1 MHATATGLEA
11 GGYTNVKRGFLFGLG
26 TFLLVGAIGAFAQAV
41 TDKLWPTSVIV
52 GVILIPLSVTIIHA
66 ARRAPSHRSRLHA
79 IAGWFLGFI
88 VFDAIALAGIGAVAV
103 WDSGWNP
110 FLPKDYEDCIETAA
124 KTAKSKEALAILVSS
139 CGSKFVG
146 RRSPR
151 GGYTYYDSR
160 QNRTFDLAGPNPS
173 QEEWASIEKTYAEY
187 LDDLAKEQQATRLF
201 LAEQQRQQRAAQ
213 EQAAQQ
219 QRAAQEQASIAKAE
233 QERKL
238 QQAQADFERRK
249 QAALSR
255 IAITSKSIICL
266 YPSLPGCGSYKITA
280 TITNQSSERISMLA
294 VGWAFMSEEE
304 INCPTYIQTKYQE
317 EVRLRPGDSIVMN
330 IDSGLRSDGPAS
342 KQFHYCV
349 KVTDA
354 GIVP

>member
-1 MHATATGLEA
+1 
-11 GGYTNVKRGFLFGLG
+11 VKRGFLFGLG
-26 TFLLVGAIGAFAQAV
+26 TFLTIGAIGALVQTV
-41 TDKLWPTSVIV
+41 TGAPWPSNIVIGLILLV
-52 GVILIPLSVTIIHA
+52 LGVMAIYA
-66 ARRAPSHRSRLHA
+66 AKNAPSHRSRLHA
-79 IAGWFLGFI
+79 IAGWILGFL
-88 VFDAIALAGIGAVAV
+88 VVDAIALAGIGTIAV
-103 WDSGWNP
+103 WESGWNP

-124 KTAKSKEALAILVSS
+124 KSAKSKEALAILVSS

-160 QNRTFDLAGPNPS
+160 QNRTFDIAGSNPS
-173 QEEWASIEKTYAEY
+173 QEEWASIEKTYSEY
-187 LDDLAKEQQATRLF
+187 LDDLAKEEEANRLF
-201 LAEQQRQQRAAQ
+201 LTEQQRQQEQAARQQRAAQ
-213 EQAAQQ
+213 EQAAI
-219 QRAAQEQASIAKAE
+219 AKTEQEQ
-233 QERKL
+233 KL
-238 QQAQADFERRK
+238 QQAQADFERRR

-266 YPSLPGCGSYKITA
+266 YPSLPGCDRYKITA

-294 VGWAFMSEEE
+294 VGWTFMSEEE
-304 INCPTYIQTKYQE
+304 LNCPTYMQTKYQE
-317 EVRLRPGDSIVMN
+317 QVRLRPGDSIVMN

-354 GIVP
+354 QIMP

>member
-1 MHATATGLEA
+1 
-11 GGYTNVKRGFLFGLG
+11 VKRGFLFGLG
-26 TFLLVGAIGAFAQAV
+26 TFLIVGAVGAFAQAV
-41 TDKLWPTSVIV
+41 TGTLWPGDIAIGLVLLPL
-52 GVILIPLSVTIIHA
+52 GVMAIYA
-66 ARRAPSHRSRLHA
+66 AKSAASHRSRLYA
-79 IAGWFLGFI
+79 IAGWILGFL
-88 VFDAIALAGIGAVAV
+88 VVDAIALAGIGTLAV
-103 WDSGWNP
+103 WESGWNP
-110 FLPKDYEDCIETAA
+110 FLPKDYEDCVESAA
-124 KTAKSKEALAILVSS
+124 NSAKSKEALAILVSA

-151 GGYTYYDSR
+151 GGYKYYDSR
-160 QNRTFDLAGPNPS
+160 QNRTFDIAGPNPS
-173 QEEWASIEKTYAEY
+173 QDEWASIEKTYSEY
-187 LDDLAKEQQATRLF
+187 LDDLAKEEEANRLF
-201 LAEQQRQQRAAQ
+201 LAEQQRQQLAAQ
-213 EQAAQQ
+213 EQAARQ
-219 QRAAQEQASIAKAE
+219 QRAAQEQAAIAKTE

-238 QQAQADFERRK
+238 QQAQADFERRR

-255 IAITSKSIICL
+255 IAITSRSIICL

-280 TITNQSSERISMLA
+280 TVMNQSSERISMLA

-304 INCPTYIQTKYQE
+304 INCPTYVQTKYQE

-354 GIVP
+354 QIMP